1 MLDKLE
7 FIIALAREQHFGR
20 AAETCRVSQPTLSSG
35 IKYLEDMFGVLL
47 VQRGSRFRGF
57 TPEGERVLE
66 WARRIVADA
75 RAMRQDVDA
84 LKRGLAGHLRI
95 AAVPTA
101 LAMTAMLTTPY
112 RAASRG
118 PLHDLVAHL
127 DPGAQSSSRISKSMP
142 A

>member
-20 AAETCRVSQPTLSSG
+20 AAEACRVSQPTLSAG

-66 WARRIVADA
+66 WARRIVGDT

-84 LKRGLAGHLRI
+84 LKRGLVGHLRI
-95 AAVPTA
+95 AAVPRSA
-101 LAMTAMLTTPY
+101 HSSVAF
-112 RAASRG
+112 RAATKATMGAWG
-118 PLHDLVAHL
+118 PGWV
-127 DPGAQSSSRISKSMP
+127 R
-142 A
+142 

>member
-7 FIIALAREQHFGR
+7 FIIALAREQHFGH
-20 AAETCRVSQPTLSSG
+20 AAEACRVSQPTLSSG

-66 WARRIVADA
+66 WARRIVGDA

-84 LKRGLAGHLRI
+84 LKRGLVGHLRPPRTI
-95 AAVPTA
+95 TE
-101 LAMTAMLTTPY
+101 
-112 RAASRG
+112 S
-118 PLHDLVAHL
+118 
-127 DPGAQSSSRISKSMP
+127 
-142 A
+142 